1 MPVLAVAIGI
11 YLPFALEVPILV
23 GGIIHQVIKVYHQ
36 RKDTAK
42 DVAEIS
48 SRRGLLF
55 ASGLI
60 TGEALIG
67 ILLAIPIVLSGN
79 PKVLTVLK
87 KPLGTWPGVVLLV
100 GIGYWLYRTALGKAK
115 K

>member
-1 MPVLAVAIGI
+1 M
-11 YLPFALEVPILV
+11 
-23 GGIIHQVIKVYHQ
+23 YHQ
-36 RKDTAK
+36 RKNTVK
-42 DVAEIS
+42 EKVEIS
-48 SRRGLLF
+48 NRHGLLF

-79 PKVLTVLK
+79 LKVLAVLK
-87 KPLGTWPGVVLLV
+87 EPLGTWPGVVLLV
-100 GIGYWLYRTALGKAK
+100 GIGYWLYRAALGKAK